1 MGRQGERYELLP
13 ANGRKSMSIISCEWF
28 SVRTGICS
36 LYVQC
41 KPQMTVKASAEAAL
55 PIPPSESPRYFAA
68 GKDES
73 TIVGYYTL
81 KKCRSPNRN
90 PKFTADIQQKGAI
103 WQETTGLTV
112 PLQEIVI

>member
-1 MGRQGERYELLP
+1 
-13 ANGRKSMSIISCEWF
+13 MSIMGCEWF
-28 SVRTGICS
+28 SVRTGICG

-81 KKCRSPNRN
+81 KKCRSSIRN
-90 PKFTADIQQKGAI
+90 PKFPAENQQKGAL

-112 PLQEIVI
+112 PLQETVI